1 MIKSILVTGGCGFIG
16 SHTCLNLLENN
27 FNIVVLDSN
36 INSNSISLKKILEI
50 GLLNNHD
57 FSQKLSFYKG
67 DIRDFNLLD
76 RIFFESIKNKSPI
89 EAVVHFAGLKAVEES
104 FKDPLLY
111 WDNNLNGSLTLF
123 RAMQKYDCK
132 NIVFSSSATVY
143 GNSSLK
149 LISEKVKLKPTNVY
163 GKTKLAVEQLLKDLF
178 LSSDKS
184 WRIANLRY
192 FNPIGAHHS
201 GLIGENPLNI
211 PNNLF
216 PYICGVASGKFKNL
230 NIYGNNWDTEDGTC
244 VRDFIH
250 VMDLAEAHS
259 ATLFYLFK
267 NNPIVLNL
275 NIGTGKGTSVI
286 ELMNTFK
293 EINKCN
299 IPFKFVDRRQG
310 DVSYLVADNSL
321 ALSTI
326 QWKPK
331 RNLEKM
337 CLDGWRWQKN
347 NPQGYL

>member
-1 MIKSILVTGGCGFIG
+1 MIKSLLITGGCGFIG

-27 FNIVVLDSN
+27 FKIVVLDSN

-50 GLLNNHD
+50 GELNNQD
-57 FSQKLSFYKG
+57 FSQKLSFFKG
-67 DIRDFNLLD
+67 DIRDINLLD
-76 RIFFESIKNKSPI
+76 GIFLESTKNKSPI
-89 EAVVHFAGLKAVEES
+89 QAVLHFAGLKAVEES
-104 FKDPLLY
+104 FKDPLRY

-123 RAMQKYDCK
+123 RTMQKYDCK
-132 NIVFSSSATVY
+132 NIVFSSSATLY
-143 GNSSLK
+143 GNSPLK
-149 LISEKVKLKPTNVY
+149 LISEKVELKPTSVY
-163 GKTKLAVEQLLKDLF
+163 GKTKLAVEELLEDIF
-178 LSSDKS
+178 LSSGKS

-192 FNPIGAHHS
+192 FNPIGAHSS

-230 NIYGNNWDTEDGTC
+230 NIYGNNWDTYDGTC

-259 ATLFYLFK
+259 AALFYLFK
-267 NNPIVLNL
+267 NDPVVLNL
-275 NIGTGKGTSVI
+275 NIGTGKGTSVL

-293 EINKCN
+293 RVNNCN
-299 IPFKFVDRRQG
+299 IPFRFLERRQG

-321 ALSTI
+321 AISTLE
-326 QWKPK
+326 WEPK

-347 NPQGYL
+347 NPYGY